1 MQVSFRQ
8 GIVKSVPNFLQL
20 TGSTVSI
27 VVPQP
32 DYVLVTFADAV
43 TDYLIAEKLPVNN
56 AWMGPFTSGINYWL
70 YWDINPLT
78 GAKTYGH
85 TLLEPVEGF
94 VAPATPSNDQH
105 WFDSST
111 NTMKIW
117 NGSAGR
123 WVNKVRVFA
132 AKLSNGS
139 VFMSMSVNA
148 PAFEGTQ
155 VGNYVNTPV
164 LAGYLVYDTEGRALR
179 KGSGKFF
186 TTEDVGITGITTASR
201 VRLGSIVK
209 EAEATANM
217 SNNTVVVFSDFDKV
231 SPANPSDFLRT
242 KQFGIIEEDV
252 VTGSYVNVV
261 TSGVVTSID
270 WDWTTAG
277 VNTPLYVGIGGVL
290 STTPTAPAFVP
301 VAIVTGKNSI
311 QMGTLSVDVTVTGG
325 TVDVMTTAVQ
335 GTGRLS
341 VAAASPTDPIVV
353 GTNDPRM
360 TDARTPLAH
369 IHNIADVTNLQLSL
383 DSKVALTGG
392 TMTGTLV
399 LNADP
404 VGALDAATKQY
415 VDAHAGGLAPGQPF
429 ETATTDALGTS
440 VIWNNRDTLTTLV

>member
-20 TGSTVSI
+20 TGSTVS
-27 VVPQP
+27 VVIPQP

-43 TDYLIAEKLPVNN
+43 TDYLVAEKLSVAN
-56 AWMGPFTSGINYWL
+56 AWMGPFVPGTDYWL
-70 YWDINPLT
+70 YWDIHPLT

-85 TLLEPVEGF
+85 TLNQPVEGF
-94 VAPATPSNDQH
+94 TPPVAPVSDQH

-111 NTMKIW
+111 NTMKVW

-123 WVNKVRVFA
+123 WVNKIRVFA
-132 AKLSNGS
+132 ARLSSGS
-139 VFMSMSVNA
+139 VLMSMSVNA
-148 PAFEGTQ
+148 PSFEGTQ
-155 VGNYVNTPV
+155 VGSYINTPI
-164 LAGYLVYDTEGRALR
+164 LAGYLVYDTEGKALR

-186 TTEDVGITGITTASR
+186 TTEDVGITGITSSSR

-209 EAEATANM
+209 EAESTANM
-217 SNNTVVVFSDFDKV
+217 SNNTIVVFSDFDKI
-231 SPANPSDFLRT
+231 SPANPNDFLST

-270 WDWTTAG
+270 WDWTVAG
-277 VNTPLYVGIGGVL
+277 VNAPLYVGPGGTL
-290 STTPTAPAFVP
+290 STNPTAPALVP
-301 VAIVTGKNSI
+301 IAIVTGKNSI
-311 QMGTLSVDVTVTGG
+311 QMGTLSVDVTVTGS
-325 TVDVMTTAVQ
+325 VVNAMTTTTQ

-341 VAAASPTDPIVV
+341 VAAVTPSDPVVV

-369 IHNIADVTNLQLSL
+369 IHTITDVTNLQLYL

-392 TMTGTLV
+392 TMTGTLT
-399 LNADP
+399 LSADP
-404 VGALDAATKQY
+404 VGLLDAATKQY
-415 VDAHAGGLAPGQPF
+415 VDAHSGSIAPG
-429 ETATTDALGTS
+429 TAQQTLTTDGTGTI
-440 VIWNNRDTLTTLV
+440 VWNNRNALVTLV